1 MDCSIVY
8 TCPVFHIK
16 VVKSYSRPAIYF
28 TNQRK
33 EFLSEPKKKQKKNG
47 NHKRFIGGMYI
58 LQNRKIMASYLT
70 KQQIAMCVPLW
81 LDWL

>member
-1 MDCSIVY
+1 MS
-8 TCPVFHIK
+8 
-16 VVKSYSRPAIYF
+16 
-28 TNQRK
+28 
-33 EFLSEPKKKQKKNG
+33 KKKKKKKG